1 VSQRTKSYQ
10 DECFLMIPFIAFG
23 ISVDVVLRPVALEII
38 VSPIVIV
45 VDWLLNIKPFD
56 EYVN

>member
-1 VSQRTKSYQ
+1 VSQHTESHQ
-10 DECFLMIPFIAFG
+10 DECFLMIPFSASG
-23 ISVDVVLRPVALEII
+23 MSLDVVLQPVALEII

-45 VDWLLNIKPFD
+45 VDWLRNIKPFD

>member
-1 VSQRTKSYQ
+1 
-10 DECFLMIPFIAFG
+10 MIPFIASG
-23 ISVDVVLRPVALEII
+23 VIVLQPFALEII

>member
-1 VSQRTKSYQ
+1 
-10 DECFLMIPFIAFG
+10 MIPFSASG
-23 ISVDVVLRPVALEII
+23 MSLDVVLQPVALEII

-45 VDWLLNIKPFD
+45 VDWLRNIKPFD

>member
-1 VSQRTKSYQ
+1 
-10 DECFLMIPFIAFG
+10 MIPFIAFG

-45 VDWLLNIKPFD
+45 VDWLLNINPFD

>member
-1 VSQRTKSYQ
+1 VSQHTESHN
-10 DECFLMIPFIAFG
+10 DECFLMIPFSAFA
-23 ISVDVVLRPVALEII
+23 ITVAVVLRPVALEII